1 LLYGCPL
8 FGNYTKI
15 FFLFSVIILSG
26 LHQIA
31 VNHKKQAF
39 LNYTVMKKVFAL
51 LIISLIIF
59 QSNAQNNAFKVEVS
73 GKGQPIILIPGY
85 SCSGEVWNETVAHL
99 KNKYECHVITI
110 AGYAG
115 VPKLDTPILKTV
127 RNELI
132 NYVKTKKLNKPML
145 IGHSLGAFMSLWVS
159 SVEPDLFGKIICV
172 DGLPFVSAVADTTA
186 NAEVLK
192 KNPQFNPEA
201 VAKNFEMIPS
211 ENYVANM
218 TRAMLAQVNDT
229 VRAKQI
235 ANWSYQ
241 CDRKTLGYTIVE
253 ISTTDLREEIAK
265 IKQPVLV
272 LGSIYGT
279 ETNSHL
285 MLNHQFKKVANKT
298 IEVANSKHFIM
309 YDVPEWFYAK
319 VDAFLQ

>member
-1 LLYGCPL
+1 
-8 FGNYTKI
+8 
-15 FFLFSVIILSG
+15 
-26 LHQIA
+26 
-31 VNHKKQAF
+31 
-39 LNYTVMKKVFAL
+39 MKKAFAI
-51 LIISLIIF
+51 LIISLIVF
-59 QSNAQNNAFKVEVS
+59 NSNAQTNAFKVEVTGH
-73 GKGQPIILIPGY
+73 GKPIILIPGY
-85 SCSGEVWNETVAHL
+85 SCSGEVWKETVAHL
-99 KNKYECHVITI
+99 KDRYECHVITI

-132 NYVKTKKLNKPML
+132 NYVKTKKLNKPILM
-145 IGHSLGAFMSLWVS
+145 GHSLGAFMSLWVS

-172 DGLPFVSAVADTTA
+172 DGLPFVSAVGDTTA

-192 KNPQFNPEA
+192 KNPQFDPVT
-201 VAKNFEMIPS
+201 VANNFEMIP
-211 ENYVANM
+211 EAGYLKNM
-218 TRAMLAQVNDT
+218 TRAMLYQVSDSI
-229 VRAKQI
+229 RAKQI
-235 ANWSYQ
+235 ANWSFQ
-241 CDRKTLGYTIVE
+241 CDRRTLGYTIVE

-279 ETNSHL
+279 EANSFL
-285 MLNHQFKKVANKT
+285 MLNHQFRKVANKT

>member
-1 LLYGCPL
+1 
-8 FGNYTKI
+8 
-15 FFLFSVIILSG
+15 
-26 LHQIA
+26 
-31 VNHKKQAF
+31 
-39 LNYTVMKKVFAL
+39 MKKIISL
-51 LIISLIIF
+51 LIISLIII
-59 QSNAQNNAFKVEVS
+59 QVNAQTNAFKVEVS

-99 KNKYECHVITI
+99 KNRYECHVITI

-172 DGLPFVSAVADTTA
+172 DGLPFVSAVSDTTA
-186 NAEVLK
+186 NADVLK

-201 VAKNFEMIPS
+201 VAKNFEMIPN
-211 ENYVANM
+211 ENYVKNM
-218 TRAMLAQVNDT
+218 TGAMLYQVNDT
-229 VRAKQI
+229 ARAIQI
-235 ANWSYQ
+235 ATWSSQ
-241 CDRKTLGYTIVE
+241 CDRRTLGYTIVE

-279 ETNSHL
+279 EANSHV
-285 MLNHQFKKVANKT
+285 MLNHQFRNVPNKT

>member
-1 LLYGCPL
+1 
-8 FGNYTKI
+8 
-15 FFLFSVIILSG
+15 
-26 LHQIA
+26 
-31 VNHKKQAF
+31 
-39 LNYTVMKKVFAL
+39 MKKLISF

-59 QSNAQNNAFKVEVS
+59 QTNAQTNAFKVEVS
-73 GKGQPIILIPGY
+73 GKGKPVILIPGY

-99 KNKYECHVITI
+99 KDRYECHVITI

-159 SVEPDLFGKIICV
+159 SEAPDLFGKIICV
-172 DGLPFVSAVADTTA
+172 DGLPFISAMQDTTA

-192 KNPQFNPEA
+192 KNPQFDPET
-201 VAKNFEMIPS
+201 VAKNFELLPDS
-211 ENYVANM
+211 NYISNM
-218 TRAMLAQVNDT
+218 TRSMLYQVNDT
-229 VRAKQI
+229 IRAIQI
-235 ANWSYQ
+235 ATWSSQ
-241 CDRKTLGYTIVE
+241 CDRRTLGYTIVE
-253 ISTTDLREEIAK
+253 ISTTDLRDDIAK

-272 LGSIYGT
+272 LGSLYGT
-279 ETNSHL
+279 EANSL
-285 MLNHQFKKVANKT
+285 SVLNHQYKNVPNKT

-309 YDVPEWFYAK
+309 YDVPDWFYAK

>member
-1 LLYGCPL
+1 M
-8 FGNYTKI
+8 
-15 FFLFSVIILSG
+15 
-26 LHQIA
+26 
-31 VNHKKQAF
+31 KKAFAF
-39 LNYTVMKKVFAL
+39 L
-51 LIISLIIF
+51 IIIF
-59 QSNAQNNAFKVEVS
+59 SFSQSNAQNKAFQVEVS

-99 KNKYECHVITI
+99 KDRYECHVITI

-115 VPKLDTPILKTV
+115 VPKLDTPVLKTV

-172 DGLPFVSAVADTTA
+172 DGLPFVSAMQDTTA

-192 KNPQFNPEA
+192 KNPQFDPVT
-201 VAKNFEMIPS
+201 VARNFEMLPA
-211 ENYVANM
+211 ENYVQNM
-218 TRAMLAQVNDT
+218 TSAMLYQVNDT
-229 VRAKQI
+229 ARAKQI
-235 ANWSYQ
+235 ATWSSL
-241 CDRKTLGYTIVE
+241 CDRRTLGYTIVE
-253 ISTTDLREEIAK
+253 ISTTDLRVEIAK

-279 ETNSHL
+279 EANSFL
-285 MLNHQFKKVANKT
+285 MLNHQYRNLPTKT

>member
-1 LLYGCPL
+1 
-8 FGNYTKI
+8 
-15 FFLFSVIILSG
+15 
-26 LHQIA
+26 
-31 VNHKKQAF
+31 
-39 LNYTVMKKVFAL
+39 MKK
-51 LIISLIIF
+51 LISFLIVSLIIF
-59 QSNAQNNAFKVEVS
+59 QTNAQTNAFKVEIT
-73 GKGQPIILIPGY
+73 GKGKPVILIPGY

-99 KNKYECHVITI
+99 KDRYECHVITI

-159 SVEPDLFGKIICV
+159 SEAPDLFGKIICV
-172 DGLPFVSAVADTTA
+172 DGLPFVSAMQDTTA

-192 KNPQFNPEA
+192 KNPQFDPET
-201 VAKNFEMIPS
+201 VAKNFEMLPS
-211 ENYVANM
+211 ENYVKNM
-218 TRAMLAQVNDT
+218 TGAMLYQVSDT
-229 VRAKQI
+229 TRAIQI
-235 ANWSYQ
+235 ATWSSQ
-241 CDRKTLGYTIVE
+241 CDRRTLGYTIVE
-253 ISTTDLREEIAK
+253 ISTTDLREAIAN

-272 LGSIYGT
+272 LGSLYGT
-279 ETNSHL
+279 EANSL
-285 MLNHQFKKVANKT
+285 SVLNHQYKNVPNKT

>member
-1 LLYGCPL
+1 MKKA
-8 FGNYTKI
+8 FA
-15 FFLFSVIILSG
+15 FLVIIL
-26 LHQIA
+26 
-31 VNHKKQAF
+31 F
-39 LNYTVMKKVFAL
+39 
-51 LIISLIIF
+51 IF
-59 QSNAQNNAFKVEVS
+59 QSYAQNNAFKVEVT

-99 KNKYECHVITI
+99 KNRYECHVITI

-132 NYVKTKKLNKPML
+132 NYVKTKKLNKPIM

-172 DGLPFVSAVADTTA
+172 DGLPFVSAMQDTTA

-192 KNPQFNPEA
+192 KNPQFDPVT
-201 VAKNFEMIPS
+201 VAKNFELLPT
-211 ENYVANM
+211 ENYVQNM
-218 TRAMLAQVNDT
+218 TSAMLYQVNDT
-229 VRAKQI
+229 ARAKQI
-235 ANWSYQ
+235 ATWSSQ
-241 CDRKTLGYTIVE
+241 CDRRTLGYTIVE

-279 ETNSHL
+279 EANSFL
-285 MLNHQFKKVANKT
+285 MLNHQYRNVPTKT

>member
-1 LLYGCPL
+1 
-8 FGNYTKI
+8 
-15 FFLFSVIILSG
+15 
-26 LHQIA
+26 
-31 VNHKKQAF
+31 
-39 LNYTVMKKVFAL
+39 MKKAFAI
-51 LIISLIIF
+51 LIISLIVF
-59 QSNAQNNAFKVEVS
+59 NSNAQTNAFKVEVTGH
-73 GKGQPIILIPGY
+73 GKPIILIPGY
-85 SCSGEVWNETVAHL
+85 SCSGEVWKETVAHL
-99 KNKYECHVITI
+99 KDRYECHVITI

-132 NYVKTKKLNKPML
+132 NYVKTKKLNKPILM
-145 IGHSLGAFMSLWVS
+145 GHSLGAFMSLWVS

-172 DGLPFVSAVADTTA
+172 DGLPFVSAVGDTTA

-192 KNPQFNPEA
+192 RNPQFDPVT
-201 VAKNFEMIPS
+201 VANNFEMIP
-211 ENYVANM
+211 EAGYLKNM
-218 TRAMLAQVNDT
+218 TRAMLYQVSDSI
-229 VRAKQI
+229 RAKQI
-235 ANWSYQ
+235 ANWSFQ
-241 CDRKTLGYTIVE
+241 CDRRTLGYTIVE

-279 ETNSHL
+279 EANSFL
-285 MLNHQFKKVANKT
+285 MLNHQFRKVANKT

>member
-1 LLYGCPL
+1 
-8 FGNYTKI
+8 
-15 FFLFSVIILSG
+15 
-26 LHQIA
+26 
-31 VNHKKQAF
+31 
-39 LNYTVMKKVFAL
+39 MKKLISF

-59 QSNAQNNAFKVEVS
+59 QSNAQTNAFKVEVT
-73 GKGQPIILIPGY
+73 GKGKPIILIPGY
-85 SCSGEVWNETVAHL
+85 SCSGEVWKETVAHL
-99 KNKYECHVITI
+99 KDRYECHVITI

-132 NYVKTKKLNKPML
+132 NYVKTNKLNKPIL

-159 SVEPDLFGKIICV
+159 SMEPDLFGRIICV

-192 KNPQFNPEA
+192 KNPQFDPEA
-201 VAKNFEMIPS
+201 VAKNFEALPDS
-211 ENYVANM
+211 NYIQNM
-218 TRAMLAQVNDT
+218 TRAMRYQVNDT

-235 ANWSYQ
+235 ATWSFQ
-241 CDRKTLGYTIVE
+241 CDRRTLGYTIVE

-279 ETNSHL
+279 EANSYV
-285 MLNHQFKKVANKT
+285 MLNHQYRKVPNKT

>member
-1 LLYGCPL
+1 
-8 FGNYTKI
+8 
-15 FFLFSVIILSG
+15 
-26 LHQIA
+26 
-31 VNHKKQAF
+31 
-39 LNYTVMKKVFAL
+39 MKKVFAF
-51 LIISLIIF
+51 LIISLIILH
-59 QSNAQNNAFKVEVS
+59 SNAQQTNAFKVEVT
-73 GKGQPIILIPGY
+73 GHGNPIILIPGY
-85 SCSGEVWNETVAHL
+85 SCSGEVWKETVAHL
-99 KNKYECHVITI
+99 KDRYECHVITI

-132 NYVKTKKLNKPML
+132 NYVKTKKLNKPIL

-186 NAEVLK
+186 NADMLK
-192 KNPQFNPEA
+192 KNPQFDPVT
-201 VAKNFEMIPS
+201 VANNFEMIP
-211 ENYVANM
+211 EAGYLNNM
-218 TRAMLAQVNDT
+218 TRAMLYQVSDS

-241 CDRKTLGYTIVE
+241 CDRRTLGYTIVE

-279 ETNSHL
+279 EANSFV
-285 MLNHQFKKVANKT
+285 MLKHQFRQAKNKT

-309 YDVPEWFYAK
+309 YDVPEWFYNK